1 MRAVRGVLII
11 EAQAY
16 GAASDRTVLWAMMR
30 GCFSAVRADMLGAA
44 PLDVASLVAQTTL
57 IVDILFAWGVRCD
70 RRCCGGT
77 RDRSLGFLDGAL

>member
-16 GAASDRTVLWAMMR
+16 GAASDQTVLWAMMR
-30 GCFSAVRADMLGAA
+30 GCNSAVRADVLGAT
-44 PLDVASLVAQTTL
+44 PLDVALLVAQTTL
-57 IVDILFAWGVRCD
+57 IVDVLFVRGVRRG

-77 RDRSLGFLDGAL
+77 RDRGLGFLDGAL

>member
-1 MRAVRGVLII
+1 MRAVRGVLIV

-30 GCFSAVRADMLGAA
+30 GCFGAVRADVFGAT
-44 PLDVASLVAQTTL
+44 PLNVALLVTQTTL
-57 IVDILFAWGVRCD
+57 IVDVFFVWGVRRG

-77 RDRSLGFLDGAL
+77 RDRGLGFLDGAL